1 MLAAIACSYLSASPS
16 QHAYACVQVSLPVHV
31 CTFVVCLQVLCPTH
45 FVIFTDATV
54 TFIDLLAR
62 QSFSTAS
69 SPRPPH
75 SEQQDT
81 LPLLPQQFSLFIVF
95 RSVPN
100 RSFHLFSAYS
110 RNTSLSTTTSPP
122 LQQQAPSIVH
132 NASQEQRDVNRT
144 ALSSDTDSR
153 AFSNATESGTPAFEF
168 ESSLTLGPDINVLYE
183 QNYTT
188 VWQNIALYDED
199 QSSGTNDFNQ
209 TWLLLTVDHG
219 EMTSCLN
226 GQRQE
231 ENISLWEASKDN
243 QVLLVFDE
251 EMYFKSMQVYDL
263 AKLMQ
268 VHCLI

>member
-1 MLAAIACSYLSASPS
+1 MPHPL
-16 QHAYACVQVSLPVHV
+16 V
-31 CTFVVCLQVLCPTH
+31 T
-45 FVIFTDATV
+45 FTDETV

-69 SPRPPH
+69 LPHPPH
-75 SEQQDT
+75 SAQQDT

-110 RNTSLSTTTSPP
+110 RNTSATASPL
-122 LQQQAPSIVH
+122 LQQQAPSIFH
-132 NASQEQRDVNRT
+132 NATQQQRDANRT
-144 ALSSDTDSR
+144 VLSNDTDSR
-153 AFSNATESGTPAFEF
+153 AFSNVTESGIPPAFEF

-183 QNYTT
+183 RNYTT
-188 VWQNIALYDED
+188 VWQNIAQYEEG

-231 ENISLWEASKDN
+231 ENISLWEAYKDS

-251 EMYFKSMQVYDL
+251 EMYFKSIQV
-263 AKLMQ
+263 
-268 VHCLI
+268 